1 MKKLLNKIDSNIL
14 RYIVYGIILVAV
26 VIIVRCERQNT
37 IKAEYKYIQSE
48 KRLEIL
54 DIEYRARLGIINK
67 LNRKYDSLIIE
78 NNMLRDSIN
87 HVDSM
92 FNDMSK
98 HELKREWANY
108 RGYNLRIAR

>member
-26 VIIVRCERQNT
+26 VIIIRCERQNT
-37 IKAEYKYIQSE
+37 IHAEYKYIQSE

-54 DIEYRARLGIINK
+54 DMEYKARLIIINK
-67 LNRKYDSLIIE
+67 LNKEYDLLVFE

-108 RGYNLRIAR
+108 KGHNMRIAR